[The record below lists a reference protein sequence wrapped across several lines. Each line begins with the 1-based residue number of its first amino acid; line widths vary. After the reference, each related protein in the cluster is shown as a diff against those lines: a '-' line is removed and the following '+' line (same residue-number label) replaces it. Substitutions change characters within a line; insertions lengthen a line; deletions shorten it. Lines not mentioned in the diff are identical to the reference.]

1 MSAARGGGFTVNLE
15 QLHKFA
21 VITSAQRQRSQVT
34 SRVLGRLY
42 TALVQRRNAAAA
54 GAPSQR
60 PLSGW
65 QRRKTRR
72 GHRRR
77 AANHR
82 LPAAKVH
89 ACLACSR
96 SVEARRRLPRRL
108 TRSAPRQRSRHRPR
122 KPVLPLLLDGP
133 PSARK
138 RRSRQQP
145 RVQPLAPQMH
155 TMVCWLAR
163 TL

>member
-34 SRVLGRLY
+34 SCVLGRLY

-65 QRRKTRR
+65 QRRETHR

-77 AANHR
+77 AADHR
-82 LPAAKVH
+82 RRAAKVH

-122 KPVLPLLLDGP
+122 KPALPLLLDGP

-145 RVQPLAPQMH
+145 RVQPLAPQMC

-163 TL
+163 TW

>member
-15 QLHKFA
+15 QVHKFA

-34 SRVLGRLY
+34 SCVLGRLY